1 MQQRLKC
8 EFEIVLLRAE
18 ATNCAG
24 VVFTIAIV
32 VLFVFG
38 KYCESVEKLRHADE
52 KTFRGL
58 KSFLPG
64 CQDKTIGQLGKWW
77 HWRRR

>member
-1 MQQRLKC
+1 MQQKLKC

-32 VLFVFG
+32 VVFVFG
-38 KYCESVEKLRHADE
+38 KYCEKILRRADE

-58 KSFLPG
+58 KSS
-64 CQDKTIGQLGKWW
+64 CQAAKTRQLGS
-77 HWRRR
+77 

>member
-1 MQQRLKC
+1 MQQKLKC

-32 VLFVFG
+32 VVFVFG
-38 KYCESVEKLRHADE
+38 KYYVVQMKRLSEV
-52 KTFRGL
+52 
-58 KSFLPG
+58 
-64 CQDKTIGQLGKWW
+64 
-77 HWRRR
+77 